1 MTHRAHTPSRPLRTR
16 LQRNPQSDNLVL
28 MSATMLPF
36 KGQWGPLASA
46 VASRAALFIVPEGET
61 PLRRA
66 MRQLVPQLRASG
78 RHVTALSA
86 KRFG

>member
-1 MTHRAHTPSRPLRTR
+1 
-16 LQRNPQSDNLVL
+16 

-36 KGQWGPLASA
+36 KGQWGPLPSA
-46 VASRAALFIVPEGET
+46 VVSRAALFIVPEGET

-78 RHVTALSA
+78 RLVTAVSERTFISDQAIL
-86 KRFG
+86 

>member
-1 MTHRAHTPSRPLRTR
+1 MVRGKYTP
-16 LQRNPQSDNLVL
+16 DNLVL
-28 MSATMLPF
+28 ASASMLPF
-36 KGQWGPLASA
+36 KRQWGQIAGA
-46 VASRAALFIVPEGET
+46 VASRAALFIVPEAGT

-86 KRFG
+86 KEFG